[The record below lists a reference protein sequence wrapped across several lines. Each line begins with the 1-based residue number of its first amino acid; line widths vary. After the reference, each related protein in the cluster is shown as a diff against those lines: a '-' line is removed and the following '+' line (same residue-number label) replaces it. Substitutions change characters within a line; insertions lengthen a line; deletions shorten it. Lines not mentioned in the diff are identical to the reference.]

1 MEVIFMLLWQLEDY
15 ITTLLLIIRAKFK
28 NWKLADSLELEKYY
42 YGDNKKQYLLWYN
55 SQAKIKRNNII
66 FFIHGG
72 GWNKGNPYFFKF
84 IADFFTKLGF
94 ITVMPSYRLAPD
106 YQYPDQEID
115 VFKALNKT
123 QKIIDDL
130 NLRKNIIIVGQSA
143 GAQLGALVLLNQK
156 LQKEYKINNEFL
168 NGFLSIS
175 GPLDLSRPCRT
186 IRAEK
191 YLYGFVPTAQ
201 KRKTANPLNYIQTDF
216 KTPTFCLHGAK
227 DPLVPKAH
235 SIDFIKEIKVK
246 TQAAAKLK
254 IYKNKH
260 HSDLTELFFEKGPAN
275 QAVKEWLLDIDNL
288 N

>member
-1 MEVIFMLLWQLEDY
+1 MLLWQIKDY
-15 ITTLLLIIRAKFK
+15 ITTFLLIIRAKFK
-28 NWKLADSLELEKYY
+28 NWRLSDRLQFKKFD
-42 YGDNKKQYLLWYN
+42 YGDHERQYLLWYD
-55 SQAKIKRNNII
+55 SQSENRTKNII

-72 GWNKGNPYFFKF
+72 GWNKGSPEFFKF

-156 LQKEYKINNEFL
+156 LQKEYKINNDFL

-201 KRKTANPLNYIQTDF
+201 KRKKANPSNYIYSDF
-216 KTPTFCLHGAK
+216 NTPVFCLHGAK
-227 DPLVPKAH
+227 DPLVPKDH
-235 SIDFIKEIKVK
+235 SIDFIEKVEIETKAD
-246 TQAAAKLK
+246 TKLD
-254 IYKNKH
+254 IYENKH
-260 HSDLTELFFEKGPAN
+260 HSDLADLFFEEGSAN
-275 QAVKEWLLDIDNL
+275 SAVKEWLLKVDNS